1 MTKINSVPQVNNN
14 YLVNVKTTE
23 QVVSEKP
30 VLSLSAQDKTL
41 IEKKPVVNSDP
52 FGTSNK
58 KVDITQTKNFKTV
71 FPNFDI
77 LDKSK
82 QESILNKLSLIQK
95 KYPDFVNNLA
105 KVDNPQH
112 GEGFQF
118 FFVPDKADKNY
129 NKLPGVAIADKAM
142 GDSAIGIVF
151 GGSGGVLENSILK
164 TPIARLSQSVINDGV
179 FGYKLDTTRKNLDIG
194 GMFTSVSEDT
204 FSHEMGHVIHSY
216 VLNNAERGE
225 LWSIYIKSKDNDKFL
240 TDYSKT
246 NHMEFFGE
254 AIEAYLK
261 QDSLGNFIERED
273 LKKKNPEL
281 YNFTA
286 RVIDSDVS
294 RGTAQSK
301 VKSLSTITSYGVE
314 SAYTA
319 GKNFLSEKLGKK

>member
-1 MTKINSVPQVNNN
+1 MTKINSVPQVNN

-23 QVVSEKP
+23 QVASEKP
-30 VLSLSAQDKTL
+30 IVSSAAQDKTL
-41 IEKKPVVNSDP
+41 IEKKPIVSSDP
-52 FGTSNK
+52 FGAVNK

-118 FFVPDKADKNY
+118 FFVPDKNNPGY

-142 GDSAIGIVF
+142 GDNAIGIVF

-164 TPIARLSQSVINDGV
+164 TPIARISQSVINDGV

-194 GMFTSVSEDT
+194 GMYTSVSEDT

-261 QDSLGNFIERED
+261 QDSSGNFIERED

-286 RVIDSDVS
+286 RVIDPDVS

-314 SAYTA
+314 SAYTS
-319 GKNFLSEKLGKK
+319 GKNFLSEKLSKK